1 MVDGP
6 SVIAG
11 IIIGLVIAFAI
22 KACADFFFMSKLWV
36 GSSV

>member
-11 IIIGLVIAFAI
+11 IIIGLVIAFTI
-22 KACADFFFMSKLWV
+22 KACADFFS
-36 GSSV
+36 